1 MKNLIYASSVML
13 VVLFFGFAVQKN
25 NAYSLNSNVRDPIAQ
40 SKTGNEEN
48 TAADDNSII
57 ALNESNFEEEVL
69 NSSTPVVV
77 EFYATWCGVCKKLS
91 PNVEAFASGH
101 GKMMKFGKVDVDANS
116 DLTSKY
122 GVEAIPRIIV
132 FQNGKIVKDEEGYQS
147 LENLEKN
154 FCGMCKNN

>member
-13 VVLFFGFAVQKN
+13 VVLFFGFTVQKN
-25 NAYSLNSNVRDPIAQ
+25 NASSVNSNVRDANAMGN
-40 SKTGNEEN
+40 TGNEEN
-48 TAADDNSII
+48 TSEDDNKLMT
-57 ALNESNFEEEVL
+57 LNENNFEEEVL
-69 NSSTPVVV
+69 NSSTPVLV

-101 GKMMKFGKVDVDANS
+101 GNIMKYGKVDVDANP

-132 FQNGKIVKDEEGYQS
+132 FQNGKIIKDEEGYQS
-147 LENLEKN
+147 LENLENN
-154 FCGMCKNN
+154 FCGMCKDK

>member
-1 MKNLIYASSVML
+1 ML

-25 NAYSLNSNVRDPIAQ
+25 NACSLNSNVRDPIAQ

>member
-1 MKNLIYASSVML
+1 MKKMIYASSAL
-13 VVLFFGFAVQKN
+13 LIILFFGFAVQKN
-25 NAYSLNSNVRDPIAQ
+25 NACSQCSILIDANAQ
-40 SKTGNEEN
+40 GKTDNEVNNLSDDEN
-48 TAADDNSII
+48 ILT
-57 ALNESNFEEEVL
+57 LNESNFEEEVL